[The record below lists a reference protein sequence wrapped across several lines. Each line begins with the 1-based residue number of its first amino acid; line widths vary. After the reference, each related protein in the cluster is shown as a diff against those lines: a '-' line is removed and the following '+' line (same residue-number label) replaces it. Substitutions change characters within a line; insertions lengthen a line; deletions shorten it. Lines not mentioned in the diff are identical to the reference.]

1 MGMTRSKLVKP
12 QIPAIAP
19 QVKIHFHDQPRD
31 FDLTAAFHALLVKF
45 TLLVLST
52 RISSEFCASVKMWH
66 FGIKYANLTF
76 FEKNLKN
83 RSCRAQKVIK

>member
-76 FEKNLKN
+76 FEKKIWKTDLELK
-83 RSCRAQKVIK
+83 KL